1 MIRIQDDG
9 RKLELHFIPVISMLA
24 LVFVSF
30 LFIVLLVFP
39 LVQKFDEEFTPV
51 MWGGVLAAL
60 LITIIA
66 VFAIMRGRWG
76 KIVISDNIYYTMKLK
91 KTDLTVPVENAR
103 EIWITGRTSQVDNTL
118 YRLLVETGEGTGRYL
133 YLGEHRFTGKKSTRV
148 VKLVAERLNIPVR
161 DPFSEK
167 YQGSWFMINRWLA
180 SGEDWK
186 FYLLIIVV
194 FFAVALAISLFTSKQ
209 L

>member
-1 MIRIQDDG
+1 VIRIQDDG

-39 LVQKFDEEFTPV
+39 LAQDFDEEFTPV

-60 LITIIA
+60 LITILA

-76 KIVISDNIYYTMKLK
+76 KIIISDKIYYTLKLK
-91 KTDLTVPVENAR
+91 KQDITLPLDSAR

-118 YRLLVETGEGTGRYL
+118 YRLFVQTGEGTGRYL
-133 YLGEHRFTGKKSTRV
+133 YIGEHRFTGKKATRV
-148 VKLVAERLNIPVR
+148 VKLIAQRLNIPVR

-194 FFAVALAISLFTSKQ
+194 FFVVALAISLVSS
-209 L
+209 

>member
-24 LVFVSF
+24 LLFVSF

-39 LVQKFDEEFTPV
+39 LAQNFDEEFTPV

-60 LITIIA
+60 LVTNIA

-76 KIVISDNIYYTMKLK
+76 KIVISDTIYYTLKLK
-91 KTDLTVPVENAR
+91 KPDLTVPVESAR

-118 YRLLVETGEGTGRYL
+118 YRLLVETGEGKGRYL
-133 YLGEHRFTGKKSTRV
+133 YLGEHRFTGKIATRV
-148 VKLVAERLNIPVR
+148 VKLIAERLNIPVR
-161 DPFSEK
+161 DPFAEK

-194 FFAVALAISLFTSKQ
+194 FFAVALAINLLSQ
-209 L
+209 